1 MHTLILAIG
10 LSAKEVKIHSNN
22 FLQIDVGE
30 LASNA
35 LSKGIS
41 FDMSKTVLIQNFL
54 TQNDSNVI
62 LGYAVNN
69 AMEYSDLKRMLNG
82 KSFQITQA
90 YIRYIGNYQKYSE
103 EYSKH
108 SRWLDYSPDYIK
120 SREQEY
126 NQELHQLITTL
137 RADNIEIINIEA

>member
-10 LSAKEVKIHSNN
+10 LSAKEVKIHSDN
-22 FLQIDVGE
+22 FIQVDIGE
-30 LASNA
+30 LVSNA
-35 LSKGIS
+35 LSKGTS
-41 FDMSKTVLIQNFL
+41 FDMSKADLIQNFL
-54 TQNDSNVI
+54 AQNDSNVI

-69 AMEYSDLKRMLNG
+69 AKEYSDLKRMLNG
-82 KSFQITQA
+82 SFQITQA

-126 NQELHQLITTL
+126 NQELHQLIAAL
-137 RADNIEIINIEA
+137 RTDSIEIINIEV

>member
-10 LSAKEVKIHSNN
+10 LSAKEVKVHSDN
-22 FLQIDVGE
+22 FLQVDVGE
-30 LASNA
+30 LVSSA
-35 LSKGIS
+35 LSQGTS
-41 FDMSKTVLIQNFL
+41 FDVSKTDLIQNFL
-54 TQNDSNVI
+54 TQNDSDVI

-69 AMEYSDLKRMLNG
+69 AAEYSDLKQMLNG
-82 KSFQITQA
+82 RSYQITQA
-90 YIRYIGNYQKYSE
+90 YIRHKGDYQKYSE

-126 NQELHQLITTL
+126 NQELHQLIATL
-137 RADNIEIINIEA
+137 RKDSIEIINIET

>member
-1 MHTLILAIG
+1 MQTIILAIG
-10 LSAKEVKIHSNN
+10 LSAKEVKIHSDNY
-22 FLQIDVGE
+22 LQVDIGE
-30 LASNA
+30 LVSNT
-35 LSKGIS
+35 LSKGTS
-41 FDMSKTVLIQNFL
+41 FDMSKTDLIQNFL

-62 LGYAVNN
+62 LGYAVDN
-69 AMEYSDLKRMLNG
+69 AMEYSDLKQMLNG

-126 NQELHQLITTL
+126 NQELHQLIDIL
-137 RADNIEIINIEA
+137 RTDSIEIINIEV

>member
-10 LSAKEVKIHSNN
+10 LSAKEVRNHSDN
-22 FLQIDVGE
+22 FLKVDVGE
-30 LASNA
+30 LVSNA
-35 LSKGIS
+35 LSKGTS
-41 FDMSKTVLIQNFL
+41 FDINKTDLIQNFL

-69 AMEYSDLKRMLNG
+69 AAEYSDLKQMLNG
-82 KSFQITQA
+82 RSYQLTQA
-90 YIRYIGNYQKYSE
+90 YIRYKGNYQKYSE

-108 SRWLDYSPDYIK
+108 SRWLDYSPDYIQ

-137 RADNIEIINIEA
+137 RTDNIEIINIEA